1 MVAVARSMGLT
12 YESDA
17 QKKDKEARA
26 KVDHCRTGRDYPSYE
41 SNSNTQSNI
50 HSYFSACDTLRRPS
64 WPRALTLPQDGEQIT
79 RPF

>member
-26 KVDHCRTGRDYPSYE
+26 KVGDCRTGRDYPS
-41 SNSNTQSNI
+41 
-50 HSYFSACDTLRRPS
+50 
-64 WPRALTLPQDGEQIT
+64 
-79 RPF
+79 